1 MYRCNNSGRQRVKG
15 CQLFRSWSQAA
26 LVGQCC
32 NHGVVSVSDTVC
44 VLSTVRRH
52 SLVIKSGK
60 KSLNVAVVKGDSVL
74 IECGSAG
81 NTGHWI
87 KWSKGNFARL
97 KATPRLQV
105 CILGFFDQFFLV
117 CLMTV

>member
-1 MYRCNNSGRQRVKG
+1 
-15 CQLFRSWSQAA
+15 
-26 LVGQCC
+26 
-32 NHGVVSVSDTVC
+32 VSDTVC